1 MKMFSVIDKA
11 KALLCI
17 IVSTGQRSAFGYV
30 TEGHYFSVIKKVP
43 EECTSLNP
51 ADPSM
56 EGWHGT
62 APGTG

>member
-30 TEGHYFSVIKKVP
+30 TEGHSFSII
-43 EECTSLNP
+43 
-51 ADPSM
+51 
-56 EGWHGT
+56 
-62 APGTG
+62 